1 MSSKILDFKN
11 IKGDFTGGLVAG
23 VVALPLALAFGV
35 QSGMGATAGLYGAI
49 MVGIFAALFG
59 GTQTQAS
66 GPTGPMTVVAAAL
79 VTGAIGITGSIES
92 AMGIILLSFLLGG
105 VLQIVFGLI
114 NIAGYVKYFP
124 YSVVSGFM
132 SGVGLIIIILQL
144 FPFAGLDS
152 AKSTV
157 AVIQDFP
164 RIFKELNI
172 YSLALGFLTILI
184 YYLFPL
190 VTKAI
195 PSPLVAL
202 IATSIVAYFLGW
214 DVPIIGEIPSGI
226 PSLQIGTMLSNI
238 PPESY
243 TLILEYAAVF
253 AVLGSIDSL
262 LTSVIADNMT
272 KTKHNSNRELIG
284 QGIGNMLAAIFGGIP
299 GAGATKGTVVN
310 INAGGTTRISGIIH
324 GLFLLAVLLGLGSLA
339 AYIPLSVL
347 AGLLIPIGFKIIDTK
362 GLKHLLRVPKADAV
376 VLILVLLVTTFGS
389 LIQAVGIGVALACIL
404 FMKKASDLGE
414 KGIVIE
420 TVENLEDEKP
430 WQDELPFYNKYK
442 DKILIKHLKGPLFF
456 GYTAHLKN
464 QITSI
469 DSKIKA
475 LIIRMDE
482 VPLIDQSGLYALED
496 IVFDLKQRDVQ
507 VLFINLQ
514 EQPMDKLRSIDIIP
528 DLVAETHIFET
539 IKDAFDSLKLT
550 IEKWCIS
557 AKKLLCKKNAKI
569 ITIQVGIKSV
579 LLKILLTKS
588 NTF

>member
-1 MSSKILDFKN
+1 MASKLFDFSN

-35 QSGMGATAGLYGAI
+35 QSGLGATAGLYGAI

-79 VTGAIGITGSIES
+79 VAAAIEITGSLEA
-92 AMGIILLSFLLGG
+92 AMGIILLSFLFGG
-105 VLQIVFGLI
+105 LLQIIFGLI

-144 FPFAGLDS
+144 FPFAGLSS
-152 AKSTV
+152 AKSTI

-164 RIFKELNI
+164 RLFNDFNI
-172 YSLALGFLTILI
+172 YALALGALTVTI

-190 VTKAI
+190 ITKAI
-195 PSPLVAL
+195 PSALVAL
-202 IATSIVAYFLGW
+202 VVAALVGYLLGW

-226 PSLQIGTMLSNI
+226 PNLQIGTMFSNI
-238 PPESY
+238 VPESY
-243 TLILEYAAVF
+243 PIIIEYAAVL

-310 INAGGTTRISGIIH
+310 INGGGKTRLSGIIH
-324 GLFLLAVLLGLGSLA
+324 GLFLLAVLFGLGSLA

-347 AGLLIPIGFKIIDTK
+347 AGLLIPIGFKIIDIK
-362 GLKHLLRVPKADAV
+362 GLKHLFRVPKADAV
-376 VLILVLLVTTFGS
+376 VLVLVLLVTTFGS
-389 LIQAVGIGVALACIL
+389 LIQAVGIGVALASIL

-414 KGIVIE
+414 KGIISE
-420 TVENLEDEKP
+420 KMESLEDEKP
-430 WQDELPFYNKYK
+430 WQDELPFYNTFK
-442 DKILIKHLKGPLFF
+442 DQILIKHLNGPLFF
-456 GYTAHLKN
+456 GFTAHLKN
-464 QITSI
+464 QIALL
-469 DSKIKA
+469 DSKIKV
-475 LIIRMDE
+475 LIIRMDK

-496 IVFDLKQRDVQ
+496 IVFDLEKRGVQ
-507 VLFINLQ
+507 VLFVNLQ
-514 EQPMDKLRSIDIIP
+514 EQPLDKLRSIDIIP
-528 DLVAETHIFET
+528 DLVEEEHLFKT
-539 IKDAFDSLKLT
+539 IKDAFAYLKLN
-550 IEKWCIS
+550 IE
-557 AKKLLCKKNAKI
+557 N
-569 ITIQVGIKSV
+569 V
-579 LLKILLTKS
+579 
-588 NTF
+588 